1 MVVVVVIVI
10 IALGLAKYIV
20 TFRGL
25 PNWRSVER
33 RPVAFTMRISDD
45 EMEDSES
52 EAEEDHGPSSVVV
65 TRFNCDNIYV
75 RYWTKCTC
83 TFVCY
88 LFFFLAIYQVFYVY
102 FFPLSFQ

>member
-1 MVVVVVIVI
+1 MVVVVVSVI

-75 RYWTKCTC
+75 RYWTKCTY

-88 LFFFLAIYQVFYVY
+88 LFFFFGNLSSFLCV